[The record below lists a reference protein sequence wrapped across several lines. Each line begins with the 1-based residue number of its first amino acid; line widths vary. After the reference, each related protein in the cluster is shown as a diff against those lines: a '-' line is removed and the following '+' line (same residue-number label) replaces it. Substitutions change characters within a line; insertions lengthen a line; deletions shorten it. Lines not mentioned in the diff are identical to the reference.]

1 MFEVGKFYESNNGD
15 KLLCEKFDERDNTWM
30 FCGDGDYSYIVIWV
44 DRNGRISDFEY
55 LGPIIK
61 GPWIEK

>member
-15 KLLCEKFDERDNTWM
+15 KLLCEKFDERDKTWL
-30 FCGDGDYSYIVIWV
+30 FCGGGKHGYIVIWCFA
-44 DRNGRISDFEY
+44 NGHLYDYEY